1 MKDFKKLIK
10 EAHLGNPLNEIRTMP
25 VSGTKAGVT
34 YSLNSD
40 RKLVLKKD
48 VEGARIGDY
57 VDITLPKGTVIYNLP
72 GGVFA
77 AHESLKRFATDFN
90 PYYEKPTYSGI
101 SVIRSRDTLA
111 AIEDAANLNENKLPD
126 GFHSKEDLD
135 QFLKDN
141 PFDSERYKKL
151 SIAQKQDILSYLNR
165 DTEKEFERRMAMREE
180 FSSTEQKMIKQIK
193 SYKKRGSAMVTL
205 PSKVRDFYFKNK
217 EKIDALNE
225 NMGEWPK
232 ELTSRYSDEYRFE
245 LEKVMSDRAK
255 YRVIDIESGELKG
268 TPVFEKPE
276 SLMAYANDLIKP
288 QGGTQSSHF
297 GTNEGTCGYGE
308 DGKVD
313 PENTDKLKPAG
324 PINEVESGDVVV
336 YNDEEH
342 TVQGIKNFEG
352 DTMVSIRPNTLH
364 WTGAKYEAFWVK
376 PEDLKE
382 DMNDPVLVKARAAKM
397 AAEKEKAKQ
406 AELDKKYGSSF
417 MDKLDA
423 EINLKQELQNL
434 KDEREEVLMRIEDIG
449 VETEQTAEPE
459 GGPIADELG
468 ERLMAAEKEL
478 RAIDSKII
486 DVKDELGYFRMYES
500 VNEEYSDL
508 DLYYRKGYKDF
519 TGLVNRIVGEKDLEE
534 KRKLMHV
541 YINILPKASR
551 EKKFKLKQS
560 INKMGPSQID
570 KFAYNIL
577 MRDSRMTS
585 LEEDDEVN
593 LNVSNANTKYAE
605 EEDKVA
611 NSGAYE
617 SLQESLRKKL
627 QDRLK

>member
-1 MKDFKKLIK
+1 MKNFKKLIK
-10 EAHLGNPLNEIRTMP
+10 EAYLGNPLNEIRTIP

-34 YSLNSD
+34 YSLDSD

-77 AHESLKRFATDFN
+77 AHKSLKKFATDFN
-90 PYYEKPTYSGI
+90 RYHEKPTYSGI

-111 AIEDAANLNENKLPD
+111 AIEDAILGESLNEND
-126 GFHSKEDLD
+126 E
-135 QFLKDN
+135 
-141 PFDSERYKKL
+141 
-151 SIAQKQDILSYLNR
+151 
-165 DTEKEFERRMAMREE
+165 EFEFDYMRRRRGDYSDDMKDGMPDYERRRRET
-180 FSSTEQKMIKQIK
+180 SDYM
-193 SYKKRGSAMVTL
+193 
-205 PSKVRDFYFKNK
+205 
-217 EKIDALNE
+217 NE